1 MKILQINTVCGISST
16 GRITTDIARLLEE
29 QGHECKIAYGRG
41 EVPKQYEK
49 YAVKIG
55 GKWSVNAHAGLSRVF
70 DSVGFHSY
78 FATKKFLKW
87 VDTYNPDVVH
97 LHNLHGY
104 YINVSLLFKYLK
116 RKNIPVIFTLHDCW
130 PYTGHCVYYDY
141 IGCEKWKTGCYQCPK
156 KKEYPTSFLFDRS
169 KRNYKRKKKLFTLPS
184 KMTVVTVSNW
194 LKGETEQSFLK
205 KYDVKRVYNGI
216 DNTVFRPVESDIKD
230 TLGIKD
236 KFMIL
241 GVSDG
246 WSERKGLS
254 YFEQLA
260 ENLQEDERL
269 VMVGF
274 KKDELARAPKNVIAL
289 GRTDSVEQLVQLYS
303 SADVVL
309 NPSFEETFGLVTAEA
324 LSCGTPVIVSNATAS
339 PELVDKSC
347 GRVVEKGDYEGV
359 KKAIEEIKQEKPL
372 KENCLKRAELFSK
385 TQNYQAYIKLYEE
398 ALIGDNG

>member
-1 MKILQINTVCGISST
+1 M
-16 GRITTDIARLLEE
+16 
-29 QGHECKIAYGRG
+29 
-41 EVPKQYEK
+41 
-49 YAVKIG
+49 
-55 GKWSVNAHAGLSRVF
+55 NAHAGISRVF

-130 PYTGHCVYYDY
+130 PYTGHCVHYDY

-246 WSERKGLS
+246 WSERNGLS

-359 KKAIEEIKQEKPL
+359 KKAIEEIKKEKPL